1 LIHFYKRV
9 TKGFL
14 VDKIVKTFIDM
25 YVTKSI
31 SAGHEDLIHD
41 VAYDFYGR
49 RMATCS
55 SDQKVKIFDQ
65 DSSGNWVCTASWQ
78 SHHGSVWKVT
88 WAHPEFGQVIA
99 TCSFD
104 RSAKV
109 WEEIVGEKGEGGQNH
124 WVVKTSLVD
133 SRTSVTDVKFAPKHL
148 GLMLATSSADGVV
161 RIYEAP
167 DVMNLSQWSLRDEI
181 NIKMVCSCITW
192 NPSLSRQHNPLIAVG
207 SDESSSSN
215 SHQGKV
221 KVYEYSDTVRR
232 WQLVETFSTISDPVH
247 DIAFAPNIGRSYH
260 VLAVASKDL
269 RIVTLKP
276 SVQGDKDPASVTK
289 FDIRQA
295 GQFEDHNSVVWR
307 VCWNITGT
315 ILATSSDDGK
325 VKLWK
330 ANYFDNW
337 KCVSTLA
344 PDASANITNAEKDI
358 QGLGSSLTKQGFS
371 KLPMSCQQSNW
382 H

>member
-1 LIHFYKRV
+1 
-9 TKGFL
+9 
-14 VDKIVKTFIDM
+14 M

-31 SAGHEDLIHD
+31 SADHEDLIHD

-55 SDQKVKIFDQ
+55 SDQKVKVWDQ
-65 DSSGNWVCTASWQ
+65 DDAGNWTCSASWK
-78 SHHGSVWKVT
+78 SHHGSVWKVN

-104 RSAKV
+104 RTARV
-109 WEEIVGEKGEGGQNH
+109 WEEIVGEKSNGGTSGQNH
-124 WVVKTSLVD
+124 WVMKTSLVD

-148 GLMLATSSADGVV
+148 GLMLATSSADGIV

-181 NIKMVCSCITW
+181 NLKLPCSCISW
-192 NPSLSRQHNPLIAVG
+192 NPSLSRLHNPMIAVG
-207 SDESSSSN
+207 SDESSLAGSN
-215 SHQGKV
+215 VQGGKV
-221 KVYEYSDTVRR
+221 KVYEYSDTARR
-232 WQLVETFSTISDPVH
+232 WQLVETFTTITEPVH

-260 VLAVASKDL
+260 VLAVASRDL
-269 RIVTLKP
+269 RIITLKP
-276 SVQGDKDPASVTK
+276 VGSGLDREQGSLSK

-295 GQFEDHNSVVWR
+295 GQFDEHGSVVWR

-315 ILATSSDDGK
+315 ILATSSDDGA

-330 ANYFDNW
+330 GNYMDNW
-337 KCVSTLA
+337 KCVSTLQAENTGQAA
-344 PDASANITNAEKDI
+344 PGEEGGVGVT
-358 QGLGSSLTKQGFS
+358 LGKQGFS
-371 KLPMSCQQSNW
+371 KIAMGSQQANW